1 MVEVV
6 GFEPTIFWS
15 QTRRDTKLRYTS
27 TLGNHYTAGFAHL
40 QKGPINFLNSRL
52 PRS

>member
-27 TLGNHYTAGFAHL
+27 TLGMTLYRRICASA
-40 QKGPINFLNSRL
+40 KGSHEFSEF
-52 PRS
+52 